1 MFGQVNEFG
10 NAVTADIR
18 RLGTYA
24 LFTDSRLGYDFS
36 KGLSGVMADPNPFS
50 PNGDGLYDETR
61 IGFFLSRDADW
72 VTVEIYDV
80 AGTEVRTIRWQQG
93 LTTDGRNAFEI
104 VWDGTDD
111 DGDLVPYGIYVAR
124 VEVRFKVEPLNER
137 KNIPI
142 VVIK

>member
-1 MFGQVNEFG
+1 M
-10 NAVTADIR
+10 TADIR
-18 RLGTYA
+18 NQGTFA

-36 KGLSGVMADPNPFS
+36 EGLSGVMADPNPFS

-61 IGFFLSRDADW
+61 IGFFLSREADW
-72 VTVEIYDV
+72 VTVEIYDI
-80 AGTEVRTIRWQQG
+80 AGQDVRTIRWQQG
-93 LTTDGRNAFEI
+93 LTTDGRNAFEM

-111 DGDLVPYGIYVAR
+111 KGNVVPYGIYVAR
-124 VEVRFKVEPLNER
+124 VEVRFKVEPRNER